1 MQAPS
6 LNHIPSSATTP
17 PSLAPCIPS
26 TVAMNN
32 LNTPQGYKS
41 FFKVSSLK
49 NSKRASI
56 SSKIFKNLSG
66 LKDFRASF
74 FKVSG
79 GLRDCT
85 LHNGHLVLEGLK
97 FSRVLKD
104 FKLFKG

>member
-1 MQAPS
+1 
-6 LNHIPSSATTP
+6 
-17 PSLAPCIPS
+17 
-26 TVAMNN
+26 MNN
-32 LNTPQGYKS
+32 LNPPQGYKG
-41 FFKVSSLK
+41 FFKVSSFM

-56 SSKIFKNLSG
+56 SFKIFKKLSG

-79 GLRDCT
+79 GLRDCK